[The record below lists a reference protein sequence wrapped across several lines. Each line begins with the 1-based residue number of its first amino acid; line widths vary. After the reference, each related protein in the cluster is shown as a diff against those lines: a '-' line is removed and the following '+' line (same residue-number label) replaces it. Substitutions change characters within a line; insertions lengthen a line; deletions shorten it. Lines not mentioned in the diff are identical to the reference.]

1 MAAGALLDI
10 SLTSSAATE
19 MVSMLCVMEATGRL
33 SRKVAVDP
41 VVLYVICAE
50 RGGGALQRQTSVRCI
65 LC

>member
-19 MVSMLCVMEATGRL
+19 TVNMLCVMEATGRL

-41 VVLYVICAE
+41 VVLYVICTRKGVGVGCKVGRA
-50 RGGGALQRQTSVRCI
+50 
-65 LC
+65 